1 MTDLDVCREAFEKFM
16 VDGFNYPID
25 SLGKYDDG
33 TYWNMPAQNYWEI
46 FQAAWNASRE
56 CGEDYERGNRKN
68 GAKIQPD
75 IS

>member
-1 MTDLDVCREAFEKFM
+1 MTNSDLFREAFEKFM

-25 SLGKYDDG
+25 SLGKYDDR

-56 CGEDYERGNRKN
+56 NIIKQENQK
-68 GAKIQPD
+68 
-75 IS
+75 

>member
-1 MTDLDVCREAFEKFM
+1 MTDSDLCREAFEKFM
-16 VDGFNYPID
+16 VDEFNYPID

-56 CGEDYERGNRKN
+56 NIIKQESQKW
-68 GAKIQPD
+68 AKM
-75 IS
+75 